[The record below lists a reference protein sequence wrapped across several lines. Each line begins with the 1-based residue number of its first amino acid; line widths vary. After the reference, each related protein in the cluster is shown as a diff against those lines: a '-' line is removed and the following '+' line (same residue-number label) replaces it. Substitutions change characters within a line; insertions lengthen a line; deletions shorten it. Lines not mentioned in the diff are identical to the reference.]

1 MNFSKTLKTLRK
13 EKHLTQGQLASYLNT
28 SRSTIAGYETKSRQP
43 DFETLQRLADYFEV
57 SIDFLI
63 TGENSIAS
71 QKAEYSHIN
80 EISLELE
87 MKSIY
92 RQLTAISK
100 YDVLKYAKLLHLQET
115 YTQHSKG
122 Q

>member
-13 EKHLTQGQLASYLNT
+13 EKHLTQEQLASYLNI
-28 SRSTIAGYETKSRQP
+28 SRSTIAGYETKLRQP
-43 DFETLQRLADYFEV
+43 DFETLQRLSDYFGV

-63 TGENSIAS
+63 TGGNSITS
-71 QKAEYSHIN
+71 QKVAYLHVD

-92 RQLTAISK
+92 RQLSIISK
-100 YDVLKYAKLLHLQET
+100 CDVLRYAKLLHLQET
-115 YTQHSKG
+115 YTVNAK
-122 Q
+122 

>member
-13 EKHLTQGQLASYLNT
+13 EKHLTQGQLASYLNI

-63 TGENSIAS
+63 TGENSIVF
-71 QKAEYSHIN
+71 QKAAYLHVD

-92 RQLTAISK
+92 RQLSAISK
-100 YDVLKYAKLLHLQET
+100 HDVLRYAKLLRLQDT
-115 YTQHSKG
+115 NTQHPKR

>member
-13 EKHLTQGQLASYLNT
+13 EKHLTQEQLASYLNI

-71 QKAEYSHIN
+71 QKAAYLHVD

-92 RQLTAISK
+92 QQLTVISK
-100 YDVLKYAKLLHLQET
+100 YDVLKYAKLLQLHET
-115 YTQHSKG
+115 YTQHSKR

>member
-13 EKHLTQGQLASYLNT
+13 EKHLTQEQLASYLNI
-28 SRSTIAGYETKSRQP
+28 SRSTIAGYETKLRQP
-43 DFETLQRLADYFEV
+43 DFETLQRLSDYFGV

-63 TGENSIAS
+63 TGGNSIAS
-71 QKAEYSHIN
+71 QKAAYLHVD

-92 RQLTAISK
+92 RQLSTISK
-100 YDVLKYAKLLHLQET
+100 CDVLRYAKLLQLQET
-115 YTQHSKG
+115 YTQHSKR

>member
-1 MNFSKTLKTLRK
+1 MNFSKILKTLRK

-71 QKAEYSHIN
+71 QKAAINSANCSCVNSAFFRISRMRNATSHFGFVSSHFLIRY
-80 EISLELE
+80 LH
-87 MKSIY
+87 
-92 RQLTAISK
+92 
-100 YDVLKYAKLLHLQET
+100 KL
-115 YTQHSKG
+115 YTFLL
-122 Q
+122 